1 MRSFDLVTMVSPAN
15 ETWVGLSRL
24 SEKRGSVNL
33 YRVSGI
39 CVPTLSGDKAPSY
52 EVRSDWGPSA
62 ESYFGT
68 RTSKGAANLPIVT
81 RLSAAELLFD
91 ILLFLCALPLL
102 GAWFVVTWRYAL
114 SEEFV

>member
-52 EVRSDWGPSA
+52 EVRGDWGVAPSA

-81 RLSAAELLFD
+81 RLSAAELLLIFCC
-91 ILLFLCALPLL
+91 FYVHFP
-102 GAWFVVTWRYAL
+102 F
-114 SEEFV
+114 